1 VGQTSRQVKT
11 RISEHR
17 NHINRNTTT
26 QSVIT
31 EHRLQFKHD
40 FDWENVEILD
50 SERFL
55 GKRLI
60 SEMMFIKRQKN
71 SINLQSDTE
80 YLDEAYISI
89 LKKL

>member
-1 VGQTSRQVKT
+1 LSNKRK
-11 RISEHR
+11 
-17 NHINRNTTT
+17 INVINTYNTT
-26 QSVIT
+26 QSVIA
-31 EHRLQFKHD
+31 EHRLQFND
-40 FDWENVEILD
+40 EFDWEDVKILD

-71 SINLQSDTE
+71 GINLQSDTE

-89 LKKL
+89 LNKL